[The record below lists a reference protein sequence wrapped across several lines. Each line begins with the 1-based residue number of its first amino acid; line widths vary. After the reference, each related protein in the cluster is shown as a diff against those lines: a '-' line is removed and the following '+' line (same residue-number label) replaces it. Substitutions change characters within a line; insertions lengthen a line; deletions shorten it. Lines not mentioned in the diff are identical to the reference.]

1 MGKQK
6 QSSGDQQSFAYLHNV
21 YQNLQKEH
29 KRVGTAFQNPKVQ
42 NEELTRDLAER
53 DADMEEL
60 ANFVS
65 TKAEVIKNMERRML
79 QAKIVSADLK
89 TKVQS
94 LCSRNDLQESEH
106 QSKHLINSQGQRS
119 GTSALTVFPIS
130 TVGTGRSFRQF
141 LITTAPYA

>member
-1 MGKQK
+1 M
-6 QSSGDQQSFAYLHNV
+6 
-21 YQNLQKEH
+21 QKEH

-79 QAKIVSADLK
+79 QAKKGAVTI
-89 TKVQS
+89 
-94 LCSRNDLQESEH
+94 SRNLATS
-106 QSKHLINSQGQRS
+106 SKHLSNSQG
-119 GTSALTVFPIS
+119 
-130 TVGTGRSFRQF
+130 
-141 LITTAPYA
+141 

>member
-1 MGKQK
+1 M
-6 QSSGDQQSFAYLHNV
+6 
-21 YQNLQKEH
+21 
-29 KRVGTAFQNPKVQ
+29 GTAVQ
-42 NEELTRDLAER
+42 NEELTQDLAER

-94 LCSRNDLQESEH
+94 LCSRNDLQESDH
-106 QSKHLINSQGQRS
+106 QSKHLSNRDRARQLSQSFQYPQSVQEGPS
-119 GTSALTVFPIS
+119 G
-130 TVGTGRSFRQF
+130 SF
-141 LITTAPYA
+141 